1 MASSLAAISGVSSH
15 ELIVEM
21 RADKGEKNLHF
32 SDREERKAFTGPC
45 IIKQLRKLIRDTGG
59 GGADLTPN
67 YCHSNCISHL

>member
-21 RADKGEKNLHF
+21 RADKRKKKYLHF
-32 SDREERKAFTGPC
+32 SDREERRAFTGPC

-59 GGADLTPN
+59 GGGG
-67 YCHSNCISHL
+67 CRSHI